1 MWRALPSCQSSSI
14 QSTTTIPRSNEVDM
28 EAQTEYRVG
37 GFHPIELGDVLN
49 TRYRVVRKLGYG
61 RYLFNGVACRGQPVL
76 QHFED

>member
-1 MWRALPSCQSSSI
+1 
-14 QSTTTIPRSNEVDM
+14 M

-61 RYLFNGVACRGQPVL
+61 RYSTVWLVEDNQYFNTL
-76 QHFED
+76 KD

>member
-14 QSTTTIPRSNEVDM
+14 QSTTTIPRSKEVDM

-61 RYLFNGVACRGQPVL
+61 RYSTVWLVEDNQYFNTL
-76 QHFED
+76 KD